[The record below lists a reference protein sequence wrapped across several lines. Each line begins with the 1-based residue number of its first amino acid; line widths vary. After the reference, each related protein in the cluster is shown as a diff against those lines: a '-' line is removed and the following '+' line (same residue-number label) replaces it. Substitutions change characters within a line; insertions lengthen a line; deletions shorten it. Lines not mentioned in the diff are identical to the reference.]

1 MKQPHNSHK
10 YDDILHLPRHISSK
24 HAPMSRYDRA
34 AQFSPFAALT
44 GYDGV
49 IQEAGRLTDT
59 AAQLDEG
66 SMALLDE
73 KLRQIC
79 LRLAETPR
87 VTVTYFQED
96 SRKAGGAYLSATG
109 RVKKIDSYG
118 QNLVFTDGTA
128 ISIGKIY
135 ELDLLE

>member
-1 MKQPHNSHK
+1 MKQPQNPHQ

-49 IQEAGRLTDT
+49 IEEAGRLTDT
-59 AAQLDEG
+59 AAELDEG
-66 SMALLDE
+66 GMALLDE
-73 KLRQIC
+73 KLRQIR
-79 LRLAETPR
+79 LRLEESPR

-96 SRKAGGAYLSATG
+96 GQKAGGAYLSVTG
-109 RVKKIDSYG
+109 CVKKIDPYG
-118 QNLVFTDGTA
+118 QTLVFADGSVIPITR
-128 ISIGKIY
+128 IY